1 MYISQPGL
9 RRAMNAAALGIAC
22 SCSLLSVSAGGAAA
36 QTPRPTLGQAEAPKN
51 LDVVLGVSK
60 SAPVDVPMPYTD
72 VLVAD
77 PKIADVTPVD
87 TRTVSIV
94 GKAMGSTVLTI
105 YGANK
110 SLLATVNIVVSAD
123 LEGLKAQL
131 HRVLPAETDITVG
144 TANQSIVLSGA
155 VSSPAALQQVLAL
168 AETYDPKKVVNLL
181 SVRGTQQVMLS
192 VRFVEMNRTAAK
204 NLGLNI
210 HQTPTNGQPQ
220 IAVTT
225 GESLVNAA
233 AAAASTFGTFSLLFR
248 SGGGDLTFLFDALET
263 KGLVKTLAEPTLVA
277 LSGDTAS
284 FLAGGE
290 FPIPV
295 NAFNEGTSGT
305 SVPFVTV
312 QFKQFGISLAFTP
325 TIQADGLVNM
335 VVNPEVSSIDPTT
348 TVTVAGISIPG
359 IKVRRAHTTVEL
371 RDGESF
377 TIAGLLANDYQNNIS
392 AYPWIGDLPVLG
404 ALFKST
410 SYQQDETELVM
421 VVTPHLVVPR
431 RASTATP
438 ADQFVP
444 PSDYELFLLGQQRAA
459 VDGLAPVDGALMSA
473 DPAKGGLDGAFGHV
487 LY

>member
-1 MYISQPGL
+1 MHISYLAL
-9 RRAMNAAALGIAC
+9 RRVTTTAALGIAW
-22 SCSLLSVSAGGAAA
+22 SLFGVSAIGAAA
-36 QTPRPTLGQAEAPKN
+36 QTTRATINQSEASKSYE
-51 LDVVLGVSK
+51 VVLGVSK
-60 SAPVDVPMPYTD
+60 SMPVNVPMAYTD

-123 LEGLKAQL
+123 LEGLKEQL
-131 HRVLPAETDITVG
+131 HRVLPAETDVTVG
-144 TANQSIVLSGA
+144 SANQSIVLSGA

-204 NLGLNI
+204 NLGLNVN
-210 HQTPTNGQPQ
+210 QTQTNGRPQ
-220 IAVTT
+220 LAVST
-225 GESLVNAA
+225 GENLINAA
-233 AAAASTFGTFSLLFR
+233 TAAASTFGNIALLFQ

-295 NAFNEGTSGT
+295 NAFSGGSSNT
-305 SVPFVTV
+305 TVPFVTV

-325 TIQADGLVNM
+325 TIQSDGLVNM

-348 TVTVAGISIPG
+348 SVTVSGISIPG

-404 ALFKST
+404 ALFRST

-431 RASTATP
+431 RAPTATP

-459 VDGLAPVDGALMSA
+459 AGGLAPVDGALISA
-473 DPAKGGLDGAFGHV
+473 DPTKGGLDGAFGHV